1 MKNAI
6 IYTLAFVVIN
16 LIASTIVEGIS
27 LLIAGQSEPI
37 TSTKLIIMAV
47 LSSLTTIGVFTFLK
61 WADVS
66 RRYLLTRPWG
76 VVFWC
81 AIAACGVLIPSL
93 CLQEAMPE
101 LPNLMSSE
109 FEMIMGERW
118 GYLAIGIL
126 APIAEELVFRGAVLR
141 ALLRW
146 NRTNHWVSIGFS
158 ALAFALVHA
167 NPAQMPHAFLTGLL
181 LGWLYYRSGS
191 IIPGVAFHWVNNSIA
206 YIMYNLYPD
215 PDIHLIDVLGSQR
228 SVAAAFVFSLF
239 ILLPALFQ
247 LNLLLKRTPTHQ

>member
-93 CLQEAMPE
+93 CL
-101 LPNLMSSE
+101 
-109 FEMIMGERW
+109 
-118 GYLAIGIL
+118 
-126 APIAEELVFRGAVLR
+126 
-141 ALLRW
+141 
-146 NRTNHWVSIGFS
+146 
-158 ALAFALVHA
+158 
-167 NPAQMPHAFLTGLL
+167 
-181 LGWLYYRSGS
+181 
-191 IIPGVAFHWVNNSIA
+191 
-206 YIMYNLYPD
+206 
-215 PDIHLIDVLGSQR
+215 
-228 SVAAAFVFSLF
+228 
-239 ILLPALFQ
+239 
-247 LNLLLKRTPTHQ
+247 